1 MQQSYAEKAARE
13 RLATLQEQMAENMQ
27 FQSALSNKVKNL
39 RRKDFEQQIQ
49 PLYTQVEFKG
59 GLLGGRLSKRRWVG
73 GKLIG
78 KITKGSTSSR
88 LTESGTLSKK
98 FFDPYAPKREQAAG
112 LSGSMNVVS
121 PSAQWTTEG
130 HMETGPKIE
139 SSESKIESFGQIKNK
154 RKNKMRKSF
163 IDSNQ
168 FKVER
173 LNYPGE

>member
-59 GLLGGRLSKRRWVG
+59 GLLGGRPAYRNRVW
-73 GKLIG
+73 GKMIG
-78 KITKGSTSSR
+78 KITKGSTSGR
-88 LTESGTLSKK
+88 LTESGTLSGKI
-98 FFDPYAPKREQAAG
+98 FDPYALSSKKEKAVG

-130 HMETGPKIE
+130 YMETGPKIE

-154 RKNKMRKSF
+154 RKNNRKGF
-163 IDSNQ
+163 IDLNQ
-168 FKVER
+168 FQVI
-173 LNYPGE
+173 NYPGE

>member
-13 RLATLQEQMAENMQ
+13 RLAILQQQMTENTQ

-59 GLLGGRLSKRRWVG
+59 GLLAPKRSDRVW
-73 GKLIG
+73 G
-78 KITKGSTSSR
+78 KITGPRGLKSGGTTGTMLGSFLPSS
-88 LTESGTLSKK
+88 SSKK
-98 FFDPYAPKREQAAG
+98 EKPIG
-112 LSGSMNVVS
+112 LSGSMNIVS

-130 HMETGPKIE
+130 YMETGPKIE
-139 SSESKIESFGQIKNK
+139 PLISQEIKGTVQSKRRNK
-154 RKNKMRKSF
+154 RKGF